1 MVHHYKQIVSK
12 ILCLIVLSVVSVE
25 AKEVPIMKT
34 VTVNIPVK
42 EYSILDFPFK
52 VKDVQTKSFT
62 YRAKVIHKVKK
73 SELKNIKKQ
82 GISLSRKKM
91 DPKKSTKKAIKSND
105 VLGFERGVNVLTFK
119 PKYTGFAEMII
130 WGYDGFPIILKV
142 NVVEPNKAD
151 KYIKFIELIENKKN
165 IIQFESS
172 SHEKI
177 IEKITQHLYDESYK
191 SKPSGYESIVRK
203 DIYDVE
209 VLNNKKE
216 VVAIVRNTLIREI
229 IGRDYLGQVWN
240 VNLVGFKKE
249 ILLGMM
255 EKKFVVDE
263 KLELNLYEEMFD
275 EDGIF
280 SVSLET
286 YKITKDHGTR
296 VMVVRRRD

>member
-1 MVHHYKQIVSK
+1 MVHHYKQIVSRLLFLI
-12 ILCLIVLSVVSVE
+12 ILITVSIE

-62 YRAKVIHKVKK
+62 YRANVVHKVKK

-82 GISLSRKKM
+82 GISLSRKNI
-91 DPKKSTKKAIKSND
+91 DLNKSTKKVIKSND

-119 PKYTGFAEMII
+119 PKYIGFAEMII

-151 KYIKFIELIENKKN
+151 KYIRFVELVENKKDVAK
-165 IIQFESS
+165 FESS

-240 VNLVGFKKE
+240 VNLVGFRKE

-255 EKKFVVDE
+255 EEKFIVDE

-275 EDGIF
+275 ENGIF

>member
-12 ILCLIVLSVVSVE
+12 LLFLICVITFSME

-62 YRAKVIHKVKK
+62 YRAKVVRKVKK
-73 SELKNIKKQ
+73 SELKKLKKQ
-82 GISLSRKKM
+82 GISLSKRNNSLN
-91 DPKKSTKKAIKSND
+91 KSTTKTDKSD
-105 VLGFERGVNVLTFK
+105 DILGFERGVNVLTFK
-119 PKYTGFAEMII
+119 PKYIGFAEMII

-151 KYIKFIELIENKKN
+151 KYIKFVELVENKNKVN
-165 IIQFESS
+165 KFESS

-191 SKPSGYESIVRK
+191 SKPSGYESIIRK

-216 VVAIVRNTLIREI
+216 IVAIVRNTLIREI
-229 IGRDYLGQVWN
+229 IGRNYLGQVWN
-240 VNLVGFKKE
+240 VNLVGFKKD
-249 ILLGMM
+249 ILLGMI
-255 EKKFVVDE
+255 EERFSVDD

>member
-1 MVHHYKQIVSK
+1 MVHHYKQIVSR
-12 ILCLIVLSVVSVE
+12 LLLLIIVSVAIE

-62 YRAKVIHKVKK
+62 YRTKVTHKVKK

-82 GISLSRKKM
+82 GISLSRKSLDLNKN
-91 DPKKSTKKAIKSND
+91 TKKAIKSND

-119 PKYTGFAEMII
+119 PKYIGFAEMII
-130 WGYDGFPIILKV
+130 WGYEEFPIILKV

-151 KYIKFIELIENKKN
+151 KYVKFVELIEKKKDVTK
-165 IIQFESS
+165 FESNA
-172 SHEKI
+172 HEKI
-177 IEKITQHLYDESYK
+177 IEKITRYLYDENYK

-229 IGRDYLGQVWN
+229 IGRNYLGQVWN
-240 VNLVGFKKE
+240 VNLVGFKKKT
-249 ILLGMM
+249 LFGMM
-255 EKKFVVDE
+255 EDKFVVDE

-296 VMVVRRRD
+296 VMVVRRKD